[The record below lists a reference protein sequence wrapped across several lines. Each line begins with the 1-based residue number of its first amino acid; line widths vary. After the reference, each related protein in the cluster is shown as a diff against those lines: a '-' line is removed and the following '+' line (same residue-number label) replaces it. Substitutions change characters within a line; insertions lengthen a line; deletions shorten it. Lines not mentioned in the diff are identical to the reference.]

1 MFRLQEKDR
10 AIQCGGLK
18 GHSDVALELC
28 RLRGRM
34 LIDVDTVKQVI
45 GNGKL
50 RVKII
55 MKKEDESY
63 LPCYQSLWH
72 TCRGNSLTLIP

>member
-1 MFRLQEKDR
+1 
-10 AIQCGGLK
+10 
-18 GHSDVALELC
+18 
-28 RLRGRM
+28 M

-45 GNGKL
+45 GRGKL

-63 LPCYQSLWH
+63 LLSYKSLWH
-72 TCRGNSLTLIP
+72 TRRGNNLTLTQEK

>member
-10 AIQCGGLK
+10 ATQFGGMK

-34 LIDVDTVKQVI
+34 LIDVGTVKQVI
-45 GNGKL
+45 GNG
-50 RVKII
+50 
-55 MKKEDESY
+55 
-63 LPCYQSLWH
+63 
-72 TCRGNSLTLIP
+72 